1 MNKIMLIGNLTR
13 DPELTVTNSGLPYC
27 RFSLAVSR
35 RFANSEGVREADF
48 IPVIVWRNQAENC
61 HKFLKKGSKAAVS
74 GSLQVR
80 NYETSSGEKRTAF
93 EVIADDVEFVGARV
107 SGDSDDTAISKPA
120 NEDSTSGLLE
130 AVDDGD
136 LPF

>member
-107 SGDSDDTAISKPA
+107 SGDSDDTAIPKSA
-120 NEDSTSGLLE
+120 NEDSTSGILE